1 MWRENKKYRLLVCAN
16 NSYLAHIFD
25 TATQETKFTSSL
37 TAHGSSLRSSVCSM
51 GDNMDNGVV
60 LIKGTAYLVT
70 QLGGLSKIVINEKEK
85 SAVLI
90 DLNLKN
96 ISDVATDGK
105 HVYYVTLNGLISN
118 LEHSNI
124 TLKLP
129 CQDDEKF
136 THMKYGCGML
146 IAISYRQ
153 VNSESISR
161 FHLVKVK
168 DRNMASA
175 NSVETTIRATGNLG

>member
-1 MWRENKKYRLLVCAN
+1 
-16 NSYLAHIFD
+16 
-25 TATQETKFTSSL
+25 
-37 TAHGSSLRSSVCSM
+37 M

-153 VNSESISR
+153 VHRASINHY
-161 FHLVKVK
+161 HLVMVA
-168 DRNMASA
+168 RNKLV
-175 NSVETTIRATGNLG
+175 SVSGIPIESNGLGNLD